1 MSEKKHS
8 GSELAVNRH
17 NSRVLA
23 LCTLYAYDVDNSCDW
38 EDMLESIAE
47 NDGFCGKVKDY
58 ARRLVG
64 SALENLESIDSVIA
78 QKAQNWELRRMAAV
92 DRNVLR
98 LASAELRY
106 FLESVPYRVV
116 IDEAV
121 EIAKAYGTD
130 DSGKFVNGILDS
142 VRKELYNKTDDGRE
156 LKTGDGGGEE
166 EKEES
171 AKD

>member
-1 MSEKKHS
+1 MQEKEQKNY
-8 GSELAVNRH
+8 LAHNRH
-17 NSRVLA
+17 KSRVLA
-23 LCTLYAYDVDNSCDW
+23 LCTLYAYEVDNNCDW
-38 EDMLESIAE
+38 GDMLESIAE
-47 NDGFCGKVKDY
+47 NDELSGKVKDY

-64 SALENLESIDSVIA
+64 SALENLESIDSMIA

-106 FLESVPYRVV
+106 FMESVPYRVV